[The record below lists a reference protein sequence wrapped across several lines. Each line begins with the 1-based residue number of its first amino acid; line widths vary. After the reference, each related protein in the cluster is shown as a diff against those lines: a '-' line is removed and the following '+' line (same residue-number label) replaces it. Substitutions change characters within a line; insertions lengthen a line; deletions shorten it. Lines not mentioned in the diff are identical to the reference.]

1 MNFPLPQFD
10 ATVGPTL
17 VDRLKLRLPEALA
30 MLLLLVSGLALTPLV
45 SKGERHVLVGV
56 LLAWAAAILLL
67 ASYSRALRR
76 RLRAEEADARRRA
89 DRADELAAELNLLI
103 DGAVGYA
110 IYTVDGLGRVSF
122 WNEGAL
128 RMTGWREEEV
138 LGRDMAQFYPASAI
152 AAGKPRAD
160 LDAAM
165 RDGKFEDEDWRLR
178 RDGSEFL
185 AQVLIT
191 PLRGLDGRLRG
202 FGTVVRDITE
212 QRASERQATASAN
225 HLRSILA
232 TVLDAMVIID
242 ERGNILSFSAAAERM
257 FGYSEAE
264 VVGANISLLMPHGD
278 GARHDGYIRRYMET
292 GERRII
298 GTGRTVTARRSNG
311 STFPIELSV
320 GEAITEG
327 ERVFT
332 GFIRDLTD
340 KQRAEARIEEL
351 RSGLIHAARVS
362 AMGTMASTLAHEL
375 NQPITAVVH
384 YVRGV
389 SNLIDGGDPE
399 DLPMIREA
407 LEDTTQE
414 ALRAGTIVRRLREF
428 VARGEVEKS
437 VEAVPDLVDEA
448 CKLALI
454 GARERGVIAEFL
466 FDPGAGRVLVDRI
479 QIQQVLI
486 NLMRNAIEAMAD
498 SAERRLTISSRV
510 ESPGFVRVT
519 VADTGPGVA
528 PAVADDLFRAFHST
542 KADGMGL
549 GLSICRTIVEANGGR
564 IWLEPRTGGGSCFH
578 FTLVQVEEEGYAP

>member
-1 MNFPLPQFD
+1 MNVPLLPFD
-10 ATVGPTL
+10 MPVPVTL
-17 VDRLKLRLPEALA
+17 GDRLRRRMPEAMA
-30 MLLLLVSGLALTPLV
+30 TLLLLVSGLALAPLV
-45 SKGERHVLVGV
+45 SRGERYVLVGV
-56 LLAWAAAILLL
+56 LFAWAAAILLL

-76 RLRAEEADARRRA
+76 RLRTEEADARRRA

-110 IYTVDGLGRVSF
+110 IYTVDPNGRVSF
-122 WNEGAL
+122 WNEGAERL
-128 RMTGWREEEV
+128 KGWREDDV
-138 LGRDMAQFYPASAI
+138 LGRDMALFYPASAV

-160 LDAAM
+160 LDTAL
-165 RDGKFEDEDWRLR
+165 RDGKLEEEDWRLR
-178 RDGSEFL
+178 KDGSEFL

-191 PLRGLDGRLRG
+191 PLRGPDGLLRG
-202 FGTVVRDITE
+202 FGKVIRDITE
-212 QRASERQATASAN
+212 QRASERQASAAAN

-242 ERGNILSFSAAAERM
+242 ERGNIVSFSAAAERM
-257 FGYSEAE
+257 FGYAEDE
-264 VVGANISLLMPHGD
+264 VVGANVSLLMPSGD
-278 GARHDGYIRRYMET
+278 GARHDGYIRRYLDT

-298 GTGRTVTARRSNG
+298 GTGRMVTGRRRDG

-320 GEAITEG
+320 GEAMTDG

-332 GFIRDLTD
+332 GFIRDLSD
-340 KQRAEARIEEL
+340 KQRAEQRIEEL

-375 NQPITAVVH
+375 NQPITAVVN
-384 YVRGV
+384 YVNGV
-389 SNLIDGGDPE
+389 SNLIDAGDPE

-407 LEDTTQE
+407 LDDTAQE

-437 VEAVPDLVDEA
+437 VEQIPDLVDEA

-454 GARERGVIAEFL
+454 GAREKGVVAEFL
-466 FDPGAGRVLVDRI
+466 FDPAVSPVLVDRI

-486 NLMRNAIEAMAD
+486 NLMRNAIEAMGDAP
-498 SAERRLTISSRV
+498 ERRLTVSSRL
-510 ESPGFVRVT
+510 ESPGFARVT

-528 PAVADDLFRAFHST
+528 AEVAEDLFRAFHST
-542 KADGMGL
+542 KAEGMGL

-564 IWLEPRTGGGSCFH
+564 IWLEPREGGGSCFH
-578 FTLVQVEEEGYAP
+578 FTLVHVEEGNTP

>member
-10 ATVGPTL
+10 MPAPVTL
-17 VDRLKLRLPEALA
+17 GDRLRRRIPEAMA
-30 MLLLLVSGLALTPLV
+30 TLLLLVSGLALAPLV
-45 SKGERHVLVGV
+45 SRGERYVLVGV
-56 LLAWAAAILLL
+56 LFAWAAAILLL

-110 IYTVDGLGRVSF
+110 IYTVDPKGRVSF
-122 WNEGAL
+122 WNEGAERL
-128 RMTGWREEEV
+128 KGWREDEV
-138 LGRDMAQFYPASAI
+138 LGCDMGLFYPASAV

-160 LDAAM
+160 LDAAL
-165 RDGKFEDEDWRLR
+165 RDGKLEEEDWRLR
-178 RDGSEFL
+178 KDGSEFL

-191 PLRGLDGRLRG
+191 PLRGPDGRLRG
-202 FGTVVRDITE
+202 FGKVIRDITE
-212 QRASERQATASAN
+212 QRASERQATAAAN

-242 ERGNILSFSAAAERM
+242 ERGNIVSFSAAAERM
-257 FGYSEAE
+257 FGYAEDE
-264 VVGANISLLMPHGD
+264 VVGANVSLLMPVGD
-278 GARHDGYIRRYMET
+278 GARHDGYIRRYLET

-298 GTGRTVTARRSNG
+298 GTGRTVTGRRRDG

-320 GEAITEG
+320 GEAMTEG

-332 GFIRDLTD
+332 GFIRDLSD
-340 KQRAEARIEEL
+340 KQRAEQRIEEL

-375 NQPITAVVH
+375 NQPITAVVN

-389 SNLIDGGDPE
+389 SNLLDSGDPD

-407 LEDTTQE
+407 LDDTAQE

-437 VEAVPDLVDEA
+437 VEHIPDLVDEA

-454 GARERGVIAEFL
+454 GAREKGVVAEFL
-466 FDPGAGRVLVDRI
+466 FDPAAGPVLVDRI

-498 SAERRLTISSRV
+498 SPERRLTISSRL
-510 ESPGFVRVT
+510 EAPGFVRVT

-528 PAVADDLFRAFHST
+528 AEVAEDLFRAFHST

-564 IWLEPRTGGGSCFH
+564 IWLEPREGGGSCFH
-578 FTLVQVEEEGYAP
+578 FTLVHVEEGTTS

>member
-1 MNFPLPQFD
+1 MNFLLPPFD
-10 ATVGPTL
+10 MPAPVTL
-17 VDRLKLRLPEALA
+17 GDRARRRIPEAMA
-30 MLLLLVSGLALTPLV
+30 TLLLLVSGLALGPLV
-45 SKGERHVLVGV
+45 SRGERYVLVGV

-67 ASYSRALRR
+67 AAYSRALRR

-110 IYTVDGLGRVSF
+110 IYTVDPKGRISF
-122 WNEGAL
+122 WNEGARRL
-128 RMTGWREEEV
+128 KGWREEDV
-138 LGRDMAQFYPASAI
+138 LGRDMALFYPASAV

-160 LDAAM
+160 LDAAL
-165 RDGKFEDEDWRLR
+165 RDGKLEEEDWRLR
-178 RDGSEFL
+178 KDGSEFL

-191 PLRGLDGRLRG
+191 PLRGPDGRLRG
-202 FGTVVRDITE
+202 YGKVIRDITE
-212 QRASERQATASAN
+212 QRASERQATAAAN

-242 ERGNILSFSAAAERM
+242 ERGNIVSFSAAAERM
-257 FGYSEAE
+257 FGYAEDE
-264 VVGANISLLMPHGD
+264 VVGANVSLLMPPGD
-278 GARHDGYIRRYMET
+278 GAQHDGYLRRYLET

-298 GTGRTVTARRSNG
+298 GTGRTVIGRRRDG

-320 GEAITEG
+320 GEAMTEG

-332 GFIRDLTD
+332 GFIRDLSD
-340 KQRAEARIEEL
+340 KQRAEQRIEEL

-375 NQPITAVVH
+375 NQPITAVVN

-389 SNLIDGGDPE
+389 ANLIDANDPD

-407 LEDTTQE
+407 LNDTAQE

-437 VEAVPDLVDEA
+437 VEQIPDLVDEA

-454 GARERGVIAEFL
+454 GAREKGVVAEFL
-466 FDPGAGRVLVDRI
+466 FDPAAGPVLVDRI
-479 QIQQVLI
+479 QTQQVLI

-498 SAERRLTISSRV
+498 SPERRLTVSSRA
-510 ESPGFVRVT
+510 ESPGFVRVS

-528 PAVADDLFRAFHST
+528 AEVAEDLFRAFHST
-542 KADGMGL
+542 KAEGMGL

-564 IWLEPRTGGGSCFH
+564 IWLEPRAGGGSCFH
-578 FTLVQVEEEGYAP
+578 FTLVQVEGQLL